1 MSQQKETIANS
12 MLEEL
17 GIGTP
22 EEKQEEFRL
31 TTERFKT
38 ERKDRAW
45 KPPVPKSQRHSI
57 NKKPVTSAHEYA
69 ERHPEIKTPHTSSKA
84 LVDAVLLDL
93 QKKGTMETNGT
104 GAQVRYSTED
114 WNTIIR
120 VLSTYFADVLE
131 GAGFIYGGAEN
142 VLGLQRAVA
151 DIVKYRFK
159 VRVGDAYMKIAI
171 GDKE

>member
-1 MSQQKETIANS
+1 MSEQKETIANS
-12 MLEEL
+12 MLEGL
-17 GIGTP
+17 GIGTAKP
-22 EEKQEEFRL
+22 EEIQEEFTLSSDRY
-31 TTERFKT
+31 KT

-45 KPPVPKSQRHSI
+45 KPLVPKFS
-57 NKKPVTSAHEYA
+57 KKPVTSAHEYA
-69 ERHPEIKTPHTSSKA
+69 ERNPEIKTPHTSSKA

-93 QKKGTMETNGT
+93 QKKGTMETNGD

-120 VLSTYFADVLE
+120 VLSTYFAVVLE

-159 VRVGDAYMKIAI
+159 VRGGDAYMKIKVE
-171 GDKE
+171 DK

>member
-1 MSQQKETIANS
+1 MSEQKETIANS
-12 MLEEL
+12 MLEGL
-17 GIGTP
+17 GIGTAKP
-22 EEKQEEFRL
+22 EEIQEEFTLSSDRY
-31 TTERFKT
+31 KT
-38 ERKDRAW
+38 ERKDNAY
-45 KPPVPKSQRHSI
+45 KPTVPKQFS
-57 NKKPVTSAHEYA
+57 KKPVTSAHEYA
-69 ERHPEIKTPHTSSKA
+69 ERHPEIKTPHTEHKS

-114 WNTIIR
+114 WNIIIR
-120 VLSTYFADVLE
+120 VLSTYFAEVLE

-159 VRVGDAYMKIAI
+159 VRVGDAYMKIKVE
-171 GDKE
+171 DK